1 MKKNDEIRTRFLS
14 EAEVR
19 SVVSGL
25 PSLIK
30 DLVGD
35 CIVNVEYGWACNI
48 HPNLQYQSMDVGIS
62 WLDRFLADSIEQQI
76 FCPAK
81 SDMTVATPDDGFK
94 IQFCHERDI
103 HLSGRKKELL
113 QQACEH
119 KLLKDLIEADVR
131 TNH

>member
-1 MKKNDEIRTRFLS
+1 MKKNDEIRTRILS

-19 SVVSGL
+19 SVVEGL
-25 PSLIK
+25 PSLVK

-48 HPNLQYQSMDVGIS
+48 HHNLQYQPMDVGIS

-81 SDMTVATPDDGFK
+81 SDMTVATPDDELK
-94 IQFCHERDI
+94 IQFCHESDI

-113 QQACEH
+113 RQACEH
-119 KLLKDLIEADVR
+119 ALLRDFMETDVR
-131 TNH
+131 TKP